1 MGIRILIVS
10 LIGCGGLALYYTG
23 YDALAAVTFVCAAYL
38 VGLADGIRHGS
49 KSGSGHGERT

>member
-1 MGIRILIVS
+1 MGVRILIVS

-49 KSGSGHGERT
+49 KRGSGIAS

>member
-10 LIGCGGLALYYTG
+10 LIGCGGLALYFTG

-38 VGLADGIRHGS
+38 VGLADGIRQGS
-49 KSGSGHGERT
+49 RMGGGHGERT